1 LSLVQSPHT
10 FQKLLSFTFKNPD
23 NCGILRALFFFV
35 KQIIGYFCI
44 LLFAQQPRIKDNS
57 GFGSDYMQVAMIDDR
72 IVPLAELEPIYLDRA
87 MFFGDG
93 VYEVVRSYN
102 GKIFALEEH
111 LQRFAGNLLAIEI
124 VNVDIDQI
132 RSRIKKAFDTA
143 GISNAK
149 IYFHITRGSAQR
161 SHTWE
166 AELKPNFFLTVTE
179 LPDDTE
185 EKTRGIA
192 VSTHP
197 DWRWKRCDIKSLNLL
212 ANVLARFDA
221 AKKNCVEAILV
232 DDAGLITEGAGS
244 AFFAV
249 FGQTLQTTPLTVN
262 ILPSI
267 TRKFTIEAGK
277 NIGLE
282 IVEKSLTPQQASC
295 ADELF
300 IAVTTKDIVPVVKF
314 DGKVIGD
321 GKPGRYT
328 KLLIKEFCSF
338 TS

>member
-1 LSLVQSPHT
+1 
-10 FQKLLSFTFKNPD
+10 
-23 NCGILRALFFFV
+23 
-35 KQIIGYFCI
+35 
-44 LLFAQQPRIKDNS
+44 
-57 GFGSDYMQVAMIDDR
+57 MQVAMVSDK
-72 IVPLAELEPIYLDRA
+72 IVPLAELESIYCDRGIY
-87 MFFGDG
+87 FGDG

-111 LQRFAGNLLAIEI
+111 LHRFARNLSVIEI
-124 VNVDIDQI
+124 VGINIDQI

-149 IYFHITRGSAQR
+149 IYFHVTRGSALR

-166 AELKPNFFLTVTE
+166 AGLKPNFFLTVTE

-185 EKTRGIA
+185 EKTKGVA

-212 ANVLARFDA
+212 ANVLARQDA
-221 AKKNCVEAILV
+221 AQKGCSEAILV
-232 DDAGLITEGAGS
+232 DDKDLITEGAGS
-244 AFFAV
+244 TFFAV
-249 FGQTLQTTPLTVN
+249 SGQRLQTAPLTTN

-267 TRKFTIEAGK
+267 TRKFVIEAGK

-300 IAVTTKDIVPVVKF
+300 IAVTTKDIVPVVEF
-314 DGKVIGD
+314 DGRVIRD

-328 KLLIKEFCSF
+328 KLLIQEFCSF

>member
-1 LSLVQSPHT
+1 M
-10 FQKLLSFTFKNPD
+10 
-23 NCGILRALFFFV
+23 
-35 KQIIGYFCI
+35 QI
-44 LLFAQQPRIKDNS
+44 
-57 GFGSDYMQVAMIDDR
+57 AMIQDR
-72 IVPLAELEPIYLDRA
+72 IVPVEQLEPIYLDRG
-87 MFFGDG
+87 MYFGDG

-111 LQRFAGNLLAIEI
+111 LARLADSLAATGITG
-124 VNVDIDQI
+124 VNIDRI
-132 RSRIKKAFDTA
+132 RSRIQKAFSAA

-149 IYFHITRGSAQR
+149 IYFHITRGSAPR
-161 SHTWE
+161 NHVWDDGLE
-166 AELKPNFFLTVTE
+166 PNFFLTVTE

-185 EKTRGIA
+185 AKTEGIA

-212 ANVLARFDA
+212 PNVLARTDA
-221 AKKNCVEAILV
+221 AKKGCEEAILV
-232 DDAGLITEGAGS
+232 NEAGLITEGAAS

-249 FGQTLQTTPLTVN
+249 FAQTLQTTHLTTN

-267 TRKFTIEAGK
+267 TRKFAIKAAK

-282 IVEKSLTPQQASC
+282 VIEKSLTPQQALG

-300 IAVTTKDIVPVVKF
+300 IAVTTKDIVPVVRF
-314 DGKVIGD
+314 DAKTIGD

-328 KLLIKEFCSF
+328 MLLVEEFRSF
-338 TS
+338 T